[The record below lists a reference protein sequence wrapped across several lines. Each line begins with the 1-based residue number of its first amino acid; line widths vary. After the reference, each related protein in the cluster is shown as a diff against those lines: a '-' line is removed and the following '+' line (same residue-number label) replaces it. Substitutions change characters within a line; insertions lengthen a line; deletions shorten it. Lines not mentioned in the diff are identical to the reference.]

1 MKNNLF
7 ESIPSDLPDELFEIL
22 HESGDVKIERIVS
35 RGHATPEGE
44 WYDQSWDE
52 WVVLLSGSSVLE
64 FDGDKESVSLRPGD
78 YILLPAGLKHRVAW
92 TEPDVDSIWLA
103 VHNLKSQ

>member
-7 ESIPSDLPDELFEIL
+7 ENISSDLPEELFETL
-22 HESGDVKIERIVS
+22 HRSGDVKIERIVS
-35 RGHATPEGE
+35 RGHVTPEGE

-52 WVVLLSGSSVLE
+52 WVVLLKGSATLD
-64 FDGDKESVSLRPGD
+64 FDGYKESVSLKSGD
-78 YILLPAGLKHRVAW
+78 FIFLPAGLRHRVAW

-103 VHNLKSQ
+103 IHFNF

>member
-1 MKNNLF
+1 MINNLF
-7 ESIPSDLPDELFEIL
+7 ENIPVALPEESFEVL
-22 HESGDVKIERIVS
+22 QESGDVKIERIVS

-52 WVVLLSGSSVLE
+52 WVVLLKGSATLD
-64 FDGDKESVSLRPGD
+64 FDGDKESVSLKSGD
-78 YILLPAGLKHRVAW
+78 FIFLPAGLRHRVAW

-103 VHNLKSQ
+103 IHFNF

>member
-7 ESIPSDLPDELFEIL
+7 ENIPSNLPEELFEIL
-22 HESGDVKIERIVS
+22 QGSGGVKIERIVS

-52 WVVLLSGSSVLE
+52 WVVLLKGLAILD
-64 FDGDKESVSLRPGD
+64 FDGDKESVSLKSGD
-78 YILLPAGLKHRVAW
+78 FIFLPAGLRHRVAW

-103 VHNLKSQ
+103 IHFNF

>member
-1 MKNNLF
+1 MINNLF
-7 ESIPSDLPDELFEIL
+7 ENIPEALPEELFEVL
-22 HESGDVKIERIVS
+22 QESGDVKIERIVS

-52 WVVLLSGSSVLE
+52 WVVLLKGLAVLA
-64 FDGDKESVSLRPGD
+64 FDRDKEPVSLKPGD
-78 YILLPAGLKHRVAW
+78 CMFLPAGLRHRVAW

-103 VHNLKSQ
+103 IHFNS